1 MELTFSHKYIFK
13 NQHVERF
20 SKNIYWMLAEDLG
33 LPKVQENLHITGV
46 DKMVKRKE
54 KKKKESGQDQQS
66 WEGTVKEERILYIWR
81 LTNWKEN

>member
-1 MELTFSHKYIFK
+1 
-13 NQHVERF
+13 
-20 SKNIYWMLAEDLG
+20 MLAEDLG

-66 WEGTVKEERILYIWR
+66 
-81 LTNWKEN
+81 